1 MVSAPDPTGR
11 SLLVLID
18 PAARRADGEAV
29 RIARDVLSAAA
40 ATKICLPESAA
51 ELTRALS
58 RPGGRRPV
66 VIGDDRAFLRVV
78 SELRRQETLADA
90 PLSLV
95 PVGTAR
101 TLAATLGV
109 PTGTVAAARTVLDGE
124 ERRLGLLVD
133 DGGGVVLDALR
144 LPAGG
149 GAAAEPGAPGAG
161 DGRGE
166 QGGGAGA
173 AEGARGGTSGGTR
186 GSPLNGPGGA
196 VGPAGGAPA
205 GAQGGAASG
214 RSGPNGPSGGASGGP
229 SGGASGPLGG
239 SRGGPRGGPLAGLAQ
254 RAGAAAGGPG
264 RRWTPAAGLRAL
276 AARAV
281 GQRNGTG
288 REPGPPPAA
297 VAEWGAEETTE
308 GWESG
313 AAGTA
318 GAGRPAA
325 AGPGAAEADD
335 AGWPPAAER
344 GTEEWDGA
352 GWPPAA
358 SYDVAGLDATE
369 YDAHV
374 APEGGFRLRVEA
386 DGVLLAEL
394 DGPVAQ
400 VTVVTDPASGLAQ
413 VEIHPRGGD
422 PLHTQ
427 ARSVRVWGTDFRY
440 RADALLSPPIRQR
453 TWTATPNALRLITAP
468 TR

>member
-40 ATKICLPESAA
+40 ATKICLPETAP
-51 ELTRALS
+51 ELARALA
-58 RPGGRRPV
+58 RRGARRPV

-109 PTGTVAAARTVLDGE
+109 PTGTVDAARTVLDGE

-144 LPAGG
+144 LPAEGAGPPAAERRNEAPGTHPDGGPGSGGQAGG
-149 GAAAEPGAPGAG
+149 GADGAG
-161 DGRGE
+161 PA
-166 QGGGAGA
+166 GGGPAAGGLAAGGLAGLTQRVGAGAGA
-173 AEGARGGTSGGTR
+173 AA
-186 GSPLNGPGGA
+186 
-196 VGPAGGAPA
+196 
-205 GAQGGAASG
+205 
-214 RSGPNGPSGGASGGP
+214 
-229 SGGASGPLGG
+229 
-239 SRGGPRGGPLAGLAQ
+239 
-254 RAGAAAGGPG
+254 

-288 REPGPPPAA
+288 PGAVPAQTPAQTPGREPEPVPQPGA
-297 VAEWGAEETTE
+297 VTEWGAEDATG

-313 AAGTA
+313 
-318 GAGRPAA
+318 GAEPYT
-325 AGPGAAEADD
+325 PEPADD
-335 AGWPPAAER
+335 A
-344 GTEEWDGA
+344 T
-352 GWPPAA
+352 
-358 SYDVAGLDATE
+358 DA
-369 YDAHV
+369 D
-374 APEGGFRLRVEA
+374 APEPGFRLRVEA
-386 DGVLLAEL
+386 DGVLLADL
-394 DGPVAQ
+394 DGPAAQ
-400 VTVVTDPASGLAQ
+400 VRVVTDPTTGLAQ
-413 VEIHPRGGD
+413 VVIRPRGPGD
-422 PLHTQ
+422 PLHAE
-427 ARSVRVWGTDFRY
+427 ARSVRVWGSDFRY
-440 RADALLSPPIRQR
+440 RADALLSPPVRQR
-453 TWTATPNALRLITAP
+453 TWTAHPNAWRLITAP